1 MTRRLAIVA
10 AVVVGVL
17 GLASPADAHWQVRA
31 RYCNWW
37 SAHCHVLHR

>member
-1 MTRRLAIVA
+1 MRRLAVV

-31 RYCNWW
+31 GYCRAWW
-37 SAHCHVLHR
+37 GHCHVLHR